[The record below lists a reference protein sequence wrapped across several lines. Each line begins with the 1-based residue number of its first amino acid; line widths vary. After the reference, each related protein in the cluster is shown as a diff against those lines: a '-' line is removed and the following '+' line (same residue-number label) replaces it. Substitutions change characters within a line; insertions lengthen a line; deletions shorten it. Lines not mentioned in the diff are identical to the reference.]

1 MSNQNANT
9 RKKKVVHIKETKAK
23 VHLGTQWAT
32 ITVSIPLGKLVAAL
46 GRRHRI

>member
-1 MSNQNANT
+1 MNKTSSD

-23 VHLGTQWAT
+23 VHVGTQRAT
-32 ITVSIPLGKLVAAL
+32 ISVSIPISKLVAAL